1 MKPLLAALLGA
12 FALAGQAG
20 ADARAPVLVEL
31 FASQNCKVCPK
42 AHRTLERVEQDHA
55 GDVLVLTWSVDYWD
69 YLGDPDP
76 LAIPAATERQSA
88 YAERFGLRAPYTPQS
103 VYDGAKECPATR
115 KQTVEANIKAR
126 RAATNPEGI
135 EIRPGR
141 TVFSLDG
148 AVRGPLDVELVEFLS
163 GKANSTGMVNP
174 VVRTSHLGKW
184 TGGPV
189 SFAYDCE
196 DSCAVIV
203 QKPEFGEVKAAV
215 RLR

>member
-1 MKPLLAALLGA
+1 MKPLLSALLCA
-12 FALAGQAG
+12 FALAGQAQ

-42 AHRTLERVEQDHA
+42 AHKTLERVEQDHA

-69 YLGDPDP
+69 YLGEPDP

-115 KQTVEANIKAR
+115 KQTVEANIDAR
-126 RAATNPEGI
+126 RAANHPEGI
-135 EIRPGR
+135 EVTPGKSI
-141 TVFSLDG
+141 FSLDG
-148 AVRGPLDVELVEFLS
+148 ALCGPLDVELVEFLS
-163 GKANSTGMVNP
+163 GDSNTTDMVNP
-174 VVRTSHLGKW
+174 VIRTTHLGKW
-184 TGGPV
+184 TGGAV
-189 SFAYDCE
+189 SFAYECE
-196 DSCAVIV
+196 ESCAVIL
-203 QKPEFGEVKAAV
+203 QDPGFGEVKAAR